1 MRAEAPMTPQ
11 DVLLIL
17 LVAFPVLVIVAALKD
32 ATSYLIP
39 NWISLA
45 LVAAFAPAAITAWVA
60 QVPLSVLAVCVGV
73 GFAALLAG
81 MAMFAFGWIG
91 GGDAKLMAASAL
103 WLGLGGLA
111 PFLLWTT
118 ISGGGLAML
127 LLVARRHGAQFV
139 GPNAPAWFSRLFSRE
154 ADVPYGVAIAF
165 GALMGFPHGVL
176 ATAVILPF

>member
-1 MRAEAPMTPQ
+1 MSPQ
-11 DVLLIL
+11 DVLLVLIA
-17 LVAFPVLVIVAALKD
+17 AFPILVIVAAVKD
-32 ATSYLIP
+32 VTSYTIP

-45 LVAAFAPAAITAWVA
+45 LVATFIPAAMAAWMA
-60 QVPLSVLAVCVGV
+60 QVPIPALALSVGV